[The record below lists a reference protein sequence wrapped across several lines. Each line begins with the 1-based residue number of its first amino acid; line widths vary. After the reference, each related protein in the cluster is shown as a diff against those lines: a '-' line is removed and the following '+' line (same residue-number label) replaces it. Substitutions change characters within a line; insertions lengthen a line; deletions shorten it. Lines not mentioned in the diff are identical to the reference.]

1 MSMTRGALDHARH
14 PARPARDAAA
24 PDPILAAAD
33 LAPRGARTGAEYR
46 HAVARIAWGRAAVNA
61 DRSDRLMASAPPLPE
76 VPDSEPGEA
85 EVPLLPGEPE
95 APPLPDPV

>member
-1 MSMTRGALDHARH
+1 
-14 PARPARDAAA
+14 
-24 PDPILAAAD
+24 
-33 LAPRGARTGAEYR
+33 
-46 HAVARIAWGRAAVNA
+46 
-61 DRSDRLMASAPPLPE
+61 MASAPPLPE